1 MRSLSSVFK
10 FSLIINILI
19 ILYSAYQVKIN
30 DSEWWGYTFIGVF
43 LWTVGM
49 FLATPSKKMPTWYT
63 VNDLLLYPFMFL
75 IVIKV
80 FALSYGLK
88 SFVIYTIAIF
98 ITIEIAIYFI
108 IRQQPNKMAR
118 LITIYY
124 ILLICLAWILYYKY
138 PLLSLTYS
146 LFVLY
151 CLLRSKEEITRKTSE
166 S

>member
-1 MRSLSSVFK
+1 MRNPSQVFK
-10 FSLIINILI
+10 FSLFINILV
-19 ILYSAYQVKIN
+19 ILYSAYQVKVN

-49 FLATPSKKMPTWYT
+49 FLATPSKKMPTWYNL
-63 VNDLLLYPFMFL
+63 NDLLLYPFMFL

-80 FALSYGLK
+80 FALSSGLK
-88 SFVIYTIAIF
+88 SFVIYTITIF
-98 ITIEIAIYFI
+98 IAIEIAIHFI
-108 IRQQPNKMAR
+108 TRQQLNKVTR

-138 PLLSLTYS
+138 PLLPLTYS

-151 CLLRSKEEITRKTSE
+151 CLSRSEENNKEKI
-166 S
+166 